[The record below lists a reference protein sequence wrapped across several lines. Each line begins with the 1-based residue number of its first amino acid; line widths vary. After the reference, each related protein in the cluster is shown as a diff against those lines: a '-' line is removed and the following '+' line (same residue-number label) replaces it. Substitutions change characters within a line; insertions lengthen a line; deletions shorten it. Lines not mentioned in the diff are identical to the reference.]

1 MTERQIELLLET
13 ADEETV
19 WKAFELLEKKSG

>member
-1 MTERQIELLLET
+1 MTERQIEVLLET

-19 WKAFELLEKKSG
+19 WKAFEMLEEQE